1 MEMTRSAPALKS
13 GRVKAIF
20 TTVGRASILPA
31 FCPVLRAFNPPKC
44 EMDKA
49 GLTFSA
55 LILVLIALIMSI
67 LAVDR
72 RVVDV
77 APDRPAL
84 VITNQ
89 AHP

>member
-1 MEMTRSAPALKS
+1 
-13 GRVKAIF
+13 
-20 TTVGRASILPA
+20 
-31 FCPVLRAFNPPKC
+31 
-44 EMDKA
+44 MDKA

-72 RVVDV
+72 RVVEV